1 MARQRGIESRSKRGT
16 PALCNETFRAL
27 AEALARHEPRRFPWR
42 ETSDPYRLLIAELL
56 LQRTRP
62 NLVGPVYGELLTRYP
77 TVDALADADRPDLEA
92 LTARLGF
99 AKRADIILRVA
110 RYISEELGGHIPDS
124 YEALI
129 RIPFV
134 GIYTAAAVLCL
145 AHGQPIAMVDV
156 NTVRILSRVLSL
168 IPREDSPRGDPAMI
182 AAADTV
188 VLCLPREARSI
199 NLGFIDVGA
208 LYCKKTPMCEPCPL
222 NAHCNYYRRRKMG
235 RAEPLPNPPGL

>member
-1 MARQRGIESRSKRGT
+1 MRRPRGIESRSRRGT
-16 PALCNETFRAL
+16 PAPCSEVFRAVS
-27 AEALARHEPRRFPWR
+27 EALARHEPRRFPWR
-42 ETSDPYRLLIAELL
+42 DTADPYRLLVAELL

-62 NLVGPVYGELLTRYP
+62 NLVGPIYEELLTRYP
-77 TVDALADADRPDLEA
+77 TVDALAGASRDDLVA

-99 AKRADIILRVA
+99 AKRADIIPQVA
-110 RYISEELGGHIPDS
+110 RYISDELGGHIPDS

-129 RIPFV
+129 SIPFV

-145 AHGQPIAMVDV
+145 AHGKPIAMVDV
-156 NTVRILSRVLSL
+156 NTVRIVSRVLSL

-188 VLCLPREARSI
+188 VLCLPGEARRI

-208 LYCKKTPMCEPCPL
+208 LYCKKNPVCEPCPL
-222 NAHCNYYRRRKMG
+222 RDRCNYYQNRV
-235 RAEPLPNPPGL
+235 GLRDGAQW

>member
-1 MARQRGIESRSKRGT
+1 MPRQRGIESRSKRGT
-16 PALCNETFRAL
+16 PAPCSEVFRAV

-42 ETSDPYRLLIAELL
+42 ETADPYQLLVVELL
-56 LQRTRP
+56 LHRTRP
-62 NLVGPVYGELLTRYP
+62 NLVGPVYAELLARYP
-77 TVDALADADRPDLEA
+77 TVAALADADRPDLEA

-110 RYISEELGGHIPDS
+110 RYIRDELGGRIPDS

-129 RIPFV
+129 RVPFI

-145 AHGQPIAMVDV
+145 AHSQPIAMVDV

-188 VLCLPREARSI
+188 VLCLPDKAPAV
-199 NLGFIDVGA
+199 NLAFIDVGA
-208 LYCKKTPMCEPCPL
+208 LYCKKTPVCEPCPL
-222 NAHCNYYRRRKMG
+222 NAHCNYYRTLK
-235 RAEPLPNPPGL
+235 

>member
-1 MARQRGIESRSKRGT
+1 MESRSKRGT
-16 PALCNETFRAL
+16 PLPCSTTFREVAGAL
-27 AEALARHEPRRFPWR
+27 AEHSPREFPWR
-42 ETSDPYRLLIAELL
+42 ETSNPYQILVAELL

-62 NLVGPVYGELLTRYP
+62 NLVGPIYQEIVARYP
-77 TVDALADADRPDLEA
+77 TVDDLARASRSDLVN

-99 AKRADIILRVA
+99 AKRADIITRVT
-110 RYISEELGGHIPDS
+110 RCVSEELGGRIPDS

-145 AHGQPIAMVDV
+145 GHGKPIAMVDV
-156 NTVRILSRVLSL
+156 NTVRILGRVLSL
-168 IPREDSPRGDPAMI
+168 MPRDDSPRGDPAMI

-188 VLCLPREARSI
+188 VLCLPEKAKSI

-208 LYCKKTPMCEPCPL
+208 LYCKKNPVCEPCPL
-222 NAHCNYYRRRKMG
+222 SPYCNYYQNRKALEYRG
-235 RAEPLPNPPGL
+235 QSV